1 MSETTPENE
10 TRTADLLVRLAR
22 ALHVYGLP
30 SHRLEE
36 VIDSLARDLD
46 CPAEI
51 LVTPTAIVCSVE
63 GETRLERIDEGETQ
77 LERLGD
83 LHDVASAVRS
93 GEITVDE
100 ASRRVAEI
108 EQQPERYGVL
118 ATVAAFGGTSAS
130 AAFFF
135 GGGWREAVTAGL
147 IGLVIGAMAI
157 VSGSKTRI
165 ARLLPTASAFFAV
178 VLAHFSATQLEPS
191 LPLLSTLAG
200 LIVLIPGLRL
210 TIAMNELAHNH
221 LVSGTARLTG
231 ASTTFL
237 QLGFGAAI
245 GWHVAPQWFGAVA
258 EANPIAM
265 PDWVTWLTMPVIALT
280 FVVLFRAAP
289 RDYFAILLGAI
300 ASYAGA
306 RYGSEAL
313 GPEIG
318 MAFGAWGLGTVSTA
332 LARIRKRPTAV
343 VLVPG
348 LLLLVPGALGIRTL
362 QALVANDVTL
372 GVETFFSMVMIAIAL
387 VTGLFLANLTI
398 RPRAL

>member
-1 MSETTPENE
+1 MRVTE
-10 TRTADLLVRLAR
+10 TRPADFLVRLAR

-36 VIDSLARDLD
+36 TIDSLARDLG
-46 CPAEI
+46 CPAEV
-51 LVTPTAIVCSVE
+51 LVTPTAIVCSFE
-63 GETRLERIDEGETQ
+63 GETRLERIDEGDSH

-83 LHDVASAVRS
+83 LHEVASAVRARQ
-93 GEITVDE
+93 ITVQE
-100 ASRRVAEI
+100 ASQRVAEI
-108 EQQPERYGVL
+108 EQQPERYGLV

-135 GGGWREAVTAGL
+135 GGGWREALTAGS

-157 VSGSKTRI
+157 LGGSKRRV
-165 ARLLPTASAFFAV
+165 ARLLPSASAFFAV
-178 VLAHFSATQLEPS
+178 IVAHFSATRLEPS

-200 LIVLIPGLRL
+200 LIVLVPGLRL

-245 GWHVAPQWFGAVA
+245 GWHVSPDWFGVVA
-258 EANPIAM
+258 EATPIAM

-300 ASYAGA
+300 AAYAGA

-318 MAFGAWGLGTVSTA
+318 MALGAWGLGTVSTI
-332 LARIRKRPTAV
+332 LARVRQRPTAIA
-343 VLVPG
+343 LVPG

-362 QALVANDVTL
+362 QAMVAKDVTL